1 METKH
6 IRYNLPPSPAR
17 ALPVIGHLHLLKLPL
32 HRTFLSL
39 SQSLGGA
46 PISASAWKTNSR
58 MSSPPTLLL
67 ANSTY
72 NYTSMVS
79 APYGDH
85 WRNLRR
91 LGTIEIFSSHRLNSY
106 LSIRKDKIR
115 HLILRH
121 SKNSQHLNPPCLSV
135 CICYRHKIKLRIT
148 ICDSMIKIIKEFV
161 KVEMRTLFVD
171 FILNNVM
178 RMVAGKRFY
187 GDGTEHDD
195 DARCV
200 RQLMAEVVDCA
211 GAGDV
216 AEYFPDLLTR
226 NMREKKGNT
235 MIDRLLSLQDNQP
248 DYCTD
253 HVVIKGIFVVMI
265 LSGTDTLTG
274 TLE

>member
-1 METKH
+1 
-6 IRYNLPPSPAR
+6 
-17 ALPVIGHLHLLKLPL
+17 
-32 HRTFLSL
+32 
-39 SQSLGGA
+39 
-46 PISASAWKTNSR
+46 
-58 MSSPPTLLL
+58 
-67 ANSTY
+67 
-72 NYTSMVS
+72 MVS

-121 SKNSQHLNPPCLSV
+121 SKNSQH
-135 CICYRHKIKLRIT
+135 
-148 ICDSMIKIIKEFV
+148 EFV

-216 AEYFPDLLTR
+216 AEYFPVLCWVTNYER
-226 NMREKKGNT
+226 RVKKVA
-235 MIDRLLSLQDNQP
+235 DRFDA
-248 DYCTD
+248 
-253 HVVIKGIFVVMI
+253 FF
-265 LSGTDTLTG
+265 
-274 TLE
+274 